1 MSKNRNLTE
10 AKAAKNDEFYTRLSD
25 IENELN
31 QIKVKDL
38 SKNVQRYV
46 HITEHN
52 IATIYESFLNRVVRN
67 KNKLTSH
74 DLVSVFIGVITNG
87 NEYYK
92 HPTKKNLL
100 VTPKKNIDIDS
111 SAFDVFCSY
120 FNRTYTPQEKMK
132 FTEISD
138 RLIEDTNRRNK
149 GEFYT
154 PTLFVDYAH
163 KMISEALG
171 DNWKDEYVV
180 WDNCCGTKNL
190 TRDYRFKELYC
201 STLENAELDISSRY
215 NPEATSFQYDFLN
228 DPLEKLP
235 KGLLEAFEQNKKI
248 VFFLNPPYAQ
258 NAGEGFTK
266 STSSKVCYTD
276 IKEIMNNDN
285 MGLASRNLYTQFL
298 YKIIKIKQ
306 KYNLINLHIC
316 IFCPTLFLSGPAFNK
331 FRNKFLNEFCICDG
345 VQFNAGHFANV
356 ASTWAISFSIWKTGQ
371 QNDKNNFDYKLIDN
385 IDGEIQIVGNKIVYN
400 TDGIKS
406 ASDWENIIP
415 KNTPKEEMLVC
426 KSTLNFVNT
435 YNWYKNSL
443 GFFLN
448 KSNNIDVSGMYVGLF
463 SCIFTHTSAGHS
475 ILPETFNKSLSFFA
489 ARKLIEKTWINSK
502 DEYLAPNESNPN
514 FQEFVN
520 DSIVYSLFNVSSN
533 QASLRQIKYHDKVW
547 DIKNEFFW
555 MSKSE
560 IESLANEFS
569 NDTCYSDVHTS
580 EDRFVYK
587 KLQEIT
593 LTPEAQAVLNK
604 ACDIVRKTFKYRE
617 LFNEEH
623 PEYQI
628 NNWDCGWYQIKAL
641 AKEYAKEDLEEFKK
655 LYKTLADKMRPM
667 VYELGFLK

>member
-1 MSKNRNLTE
+1 MSKS
-10 AKAAKNDEFYTRLSD
+10 KFYD
-25 IENELN
+25 KI
-31 QIKVKDL
+31 IDL
-38 SKNVQRYV
+38 ADNVQRYV
-46 HITEHN
+46 HVTEHN
-52 IATIYESFLNRVVRN
+52 VATIYDYFCRN
-67 KNKLTSH
+67 VIKNPKKISPN
-74 DLVSVFIGVITNG
+74 DIVAIFIGVITDGDN
-87 NEYYK
+87 YYV
-92 HPTKKNLL
+92 H
-100 VTPKKNIDIDS
+100 PKKPNYICTPFGDIQIDATQYKGFI
-111 SAFDVFCSY
+111 SY

-132 FTEISD
+132 FAEISD

-248 VFFLNPPYAQ
+248 VFFLNPPYAK
-258 NAGEGFTK
+258 N
-266 STSSKVCYTD
+266 SKLGAHDVGITN
-276 IKEIMNNDN
+276 ISKEM
-285 MGLASRNLYTQFL
+285 SREVGSLTTLHCQFL
-298 YKIIKIKQ
+298 YRIMKIKQ
-306 KYNLINLHIC
+306 QFKLSNCYIGL
-316 IFCPTLFLSGPAFNK
+316 FCKPILAQTTYMK
-331 FRNKFLNEFCICDG
+331 FRVAFLNEFSFNRACL
-345 VQFNAGHFANV
+345 FNAGHFANV
-356 ASTWAISFSIWKTGQ
+356 SSAWGISFTIFESGKDTNITYQ
-371 QNDKNNFDYKLIDN
+371 HTLIDN
-385 IDGEIQIVGNKIVYN
+385 KNGEIVNVGTKEIYNVDKLKSAKDWYIESFNKHTKDVEMISGNHPIYFKNAEQNKICQYY
-400 TDGIKS
+400 S
-406 ASDWENIIP
+406 E
-415 KNTPKEEMLVC
+415 
-426 KSTLNFVNT
+426 
-435 YNWYKNSL
+435 SL
-443 GFFLN
+443 GGF
-448 KSNNIDVSGMYVGLF
+448 KCDGNNLAANALGNLLTIPANMNNVA
-463 SCIFTHTSAGHS
+463 IFKES
-475 ILPETFNKSLSFFA
+475 FNRFA
-489 ARKLIEKTWINSK
+489 PYYSARKLIETNWIIDK
-502 DEYLAPNESNPN
+502 DEYLAPNESHPKY
-514 FQEFVN
+514 QEYVN
-520 DSIVYSLFNVSSN
+520 DSILYSIFSGN
-533 QASLRQIKYHDKVW
+533 QSSLRKINLHNKIW

-587 KLQEIT
+587 KLQEIN
-593 LTPEAQAVLNK
+593 LTPEAQAVLDK

-641 AKEYAKEDLEEFKK
+641 AKEYTKEDLEEFKK